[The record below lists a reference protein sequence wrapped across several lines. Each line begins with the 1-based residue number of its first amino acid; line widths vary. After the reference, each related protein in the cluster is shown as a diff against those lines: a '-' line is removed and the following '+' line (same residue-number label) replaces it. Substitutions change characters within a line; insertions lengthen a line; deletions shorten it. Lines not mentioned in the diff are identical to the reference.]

1 MASIMG
7 RLVTLQSLRDEL
19 EQLAA
24 WDRVRE
30 AGDRRERERDRRE
43 QGRAP
48 GVERVEIP
56 WAGSWWLTAPQRR
69 VVAVLLEAL
78 GSRSQDVDE
87 RVLSRAAG
95 APPGAK
101 LRDVFAGVEG
111 WDRLVLRGAR
121 AGAYRLAP
129 PPEDGGEEDA
139 RIDPE

>member
-1 MASIMG
+1 MASSIMG

-56 WAGSWWLTAPQRR
+56 WAGSWWMTDAQRD
-69 VVAVLLEAL
+69 AVRGVLEWMAGL
-78 GSRSQDVDE
+78 RPRPLPAE
-87 RVLSRAAG
+87 TRAA
-95 APPGAK
+95 
-101 LRDVFAGVEG
+101 LAGLEG
-111 WDRLVLRGAR
+111 WERIARLPG
-121 AGAYRLAP
+121 
-129 PPEDGGEEDA
+129 
-139 RIDPE
+139 